1 MIYFE
6 KKNVSKKQRN
16 VLLNCLLQY
25 YILIFLTLL
34 FNCQE
39 YMNLLTQ
46 IFFNI
51 IFNKAIKNSYIN
63 TNNLFYKKSI
73 FSNLKINK

>member
-1 MIYFE
+1 MIYFK

-51 IFNKAIKNSYIN
+51 IFNKTIKNSYIN